1 MGVNWHDKRV
11 WWATSFVAW
20 TLISIAERFP
30 RNWSPACGGQ
40 VRLGSSIPTDSVER
54 ILSNALCRAAPFDVL
69 VRSTNVA
76 HLRAKLQ
83 CLAHACLWR
92 AVGLRHGSPL
102 RLGALLM

>member
-40 VRLGSSIPTDSVER
+40 VRLGSSIPIADSDE
-54 ILSNALCRAAPFDVL
+54 LCRDAPCDVL
-69 VRSTNVA
+69 VRSV
-76 HLRAKLQ
+76 
-83 CLAHACLWR
+83 
-92 AVGLRHGSPL
+92 
-102 RLGALLM
+102 RLPTAGHWPEADRTSSG

>member
-20 TLISIAERFP
+20 MLISIAERFP

-54 ILSNALCRAAPFDVL
+54 ILSNALCRVAPFDVL
-69 VRSTNVA
+69 VRSV
-76 HLRAKLQ
+76 
-83 CLAHACLWR
+83 CLPTAGRWPEADR
-92 AVGLRHGSPL
+92 ISP
-102 RLGALLM
+102 G